1 MAAMIRAWKDVA
13 KVVLAGAMPVRSS
26 LADDPLLFHSV
37 NDGREPPDGGMLVV
51 INISQQWYELP
62 EPNYAALGLGL
73 AMNGSPVGGTQWRVV
88 VRVRTEEEGDMIKGG
103 RDMLGDNMGRLLDVE
118 VVEQR
123 RRVPMKEE
131 E

>member
-1 MAAMIRAWKDVA
+1 
-13 KVVLAGAMPVRSS
+13 
-26 LADDPLLFHSV
+26 
-37 NDGREPPDGGMLVV
+37 
-51 INISQQWYELP
+51 
-62 EPNYAALGLGL
+62 
-73 AMNGSPVGGTQWRVV
+73 MNGSPVGGTEWRVV

>member
-1 MAAMIRAWKDVA
+1 
-13 KVVLAGAMPVRSS
+13 
-26 LADDPLLFHSV
+26 
-37 NDGREPPDGGMLVV
+37 
-51 INISQQWYELP
+51 
-62 EPNYAALGLGL
+62 
-73 AMNGSPVGGTQWRVV
+73 VGGTEWRVV